1 MASEDFSI
9 NIGLH
14 IDDKEVRSKIK
25 DLEKNA
31 IAPLQERLGKVQ
43 RGTHEKLV
51 QDFVRVS
58 HEYHRLMGGA
68 ITPAQAVRYAAGGT
82 PTSGTA
88 KRSITESATHLLQ
101 KRIKEEQKQRQNAS
115 KRAEDE
121 ARVREGLRKLETR
134 EKSPLEKVQDT
145 VRLGTQ
151 KSLELENISKQQLA
165 AQTERDMQK
174 LYMHLGAMEGTATPF
189 DRVLSKAQDKIRY
202 ETFENAE
209 KQITDARNEEERR
222 LALEERQA
230 QILEIIAK
238 NTGIFKKWNQVDKAI
253 VQREQRSILNSLKPG
268 QELTDYQQQVLG
280 VGFGSINLKSLATKA
295 IAGLGTAIIPM
306 YRELTREAGMLSKI
320 SSMTGYSAQAER
332 ALQYAGVQ
340 NAYQS
345 MTSLS
350 SFNDRLRLGQ
360 VNAEQMQGFAMFGRR
375 TYAQLRANP
384 NDIRAIHAAF
394 AADIADAE
402 SRGFTRQTA
411 AQAMGMSD
419 YLPTLSFTP
428 EEMEDFYQK
437 AESAKYQQYRA
448 KGAYMT
454 EMVKEEAKD
463 SVLDL
468 FSKNKAGAVTGMGAG
483 AITGAAIGSII
494 PGIGTAIG
502 GLIGMGVGALG
513 GGLIGA
519 GVQEL
524 ASPDSAGV
532 QMNNTVNV
540 HIDRDA
546 MNEILNSGSSTQTFA
561 TTATAEPW

>member
-1 MASEDFSI
+1 MASEDFVI
-9 NIGLH
+9 DIGLRLN
-14 IDDKEVRSKIK
+14 DKEARAQAS
-25 DLEKNA
+25 DFYKNQ
-31 IAPLQERLGKVQ
+31 ILPLQKRIDKVQ
-43 RGTHEKLV
+43 RGSHDKLT
-51 QDFVRVS
+51 QDTANIA
-58 HEYHRLMGGA
+58 HQYYKMMGGA
-68 ITPAQAVRYAAGGT
+68 VTPAQAVRYAAGGT
-82 PTSGTA
+82 PTAGTA
-88 KRSITESATHLLQ
+88 KRLVVD
-101 KRIKEEQKQRQNAS
+101 
-115 KRAEDE
+115 RAEHELRLILKQEKE
-121 ARVREGLRKLETR
+121 AERRKKVQAQEEASLQESLRRLEYR
-134 EKSPLEKVQDT
+134 EKGPIEKLQDMARGQLEESVVAEAEYKKAQSEQQRKDLEALHKHLGGMEKRGLNPVDKVWQYLDDKKEQAIQRH
-145 VRLGTQ
+145 V
-151 KSLELENISKQQLA
+151 SQQLA
-165 AQTERDMQK
+165 EIEQQRKD
-174 LYMHLGAMEGTATPF
+174 
-189 DRVLSKAQDKIRY
+189 
-202 ETFENAE
+202 
-209 KQITDARNEEERR
+209 EEH
-222 LALEERQA
+222 QA
-230 QILEIIAK
+230 KVLEIIAK
-238 NTGIFKKWNQVDKAI
+238 NTGFLKKWDVYDKAI
-253 VQREQRSILNSLKPG
+253 VQREQRSILSSLKPG
-268 QELTDYQQQVLG
+268 EELTDYQQQVLG
-280 VGFGSINLKSLATKA
+280 VGFSSINLKSLATKA

-468 FSKNKAGAVTGMGAG
+468 FSKNKAGTVTGMGAG

>member
-1 MASEDFSI
+1 MASEDFVI
-9 NIGLH
+9 NIGLNLN
-14 IDDKEVRSKIK
+14 DKQAREQLDSFYKKQINPIQKR
-25 DLEKNA
+25 LEKA
-31 IAPLQERLGKVQ
+31 Q
-43 RGTHEKLV
+43 RGLHVNL
-51 QDFVRVS
+51 S
-58 HEYHRLMGGA
+58 HDIAQTARSYMNMFGGA
-68 ITPAQAVRYAAGGT
+68 TTPAQAIRYTAGGT
-82 PTSGTA
+82 PRAGSVQRNIVEA
-88 KRSITESATHLLQ
+88 AEHELRMQLKQEKQLQTHLG
-101 KRIKEEQKQRQNAS
+101 KMGSKGAS
-115 KRAEDE
+115 P
-121 ARVREGLRKLETR
+121 V
-134 EKSPLEKVQDT
+134 EKVWQYLDEKKRT
-145 VRLGTQ
+145 EAERRMEGYR
-151 KSLELENISKQQLA
+151 
-165 AQTERDMQK
+165 AQRNAIVAERDREEAKQK
-174 LYMHLGAMEGTATPF
+174 H
-189 DRVLSKAQDKIRY
+189 Q
-202 ETFENAE
+202 E
-209 KQITDARNEEERR
+209 K
-222 LALEERQA
+222 
-230 QILEIIAK
+230 ILEIIAK
-238 NTGIFKKWNQVDKAI
+238 NTGVFKKWSQVDKAI
-253 VQREQRSILNSLKPG
+253 VQREQRSILSSLKPG

-295 IAGLGTAIIPM
+295 IAGLGAAIIPV
-306 YRELTREAGMLSKI
+306 YKELTREAGMLPKI

-332 ALQYAGVQ
+332 TLQYAGIQ

-345 MTSLS
+345 MASLS

-360 VNAEQMQGFAMFGRR
+360 VSAEQMQGFAMFGRR
-375 TYAQLRANP
+375 TYAQLRENP

-448 KGAYMT
+448 KSAYMT
-454 EMVKEEAKD
+454 EMAKEEAKD

-468 FSKNKAGAVTGMGAG
+468 FSKNKAGAVTGVGAG
-483 AITGAAIGSII
+483 AITGAALGSII

-524 ASPDSAGV
+524 ASPDSAGLHV
-532 QMNNTVNV
+532 NNTVNV
-540 HIDRDA
+540 AIDRDA